1 MKTLQFYLFI
11 GILILS
17 CTSSFAQYSNG
28 GMYGG
33 NGMYGGGM
41 NGGMGGGM
49 NRMGNQQSMQ
59 NTNNYGRNKS
69 PEEIEKERTD
79 NLNKSIEK
87 ITKDL
92 NLDDLQVIV
101 ILKEI
106 EASAKSIFAVSKS
119 EISNDDKMKEIDAI
133 NEKTDRTINTF
144 LNQEQKVKYKK
155 YVDERKERME
165 KYKMSTRN

>member
-17 CTSSFAQYSNG
+17 CISSFAQYSNG

-101 ILKEI
+101 IRKEI

-165 KYKMSTRN
+165 KYKMSIRN